1 MNKRKLK
8 ILPNLAKM
16 VFQRVV
22 MVGISI
28 LAQGAVFA
36 LMLWRFKDQNDW
48 FYWGLLLL
56 SIGAT
61 LFIISKNTNP
71 AYKIAWLVP
80 ILLFP
85 VFGGVFYLLLGG
97 NRLSKRQRR
106 KMTSVEANL
115 RRHLPQNPE
124 ITRRLELQNQNAAI
138 ESAYLQRVAGCPI
151 YENTTTRYF
160 PLGDDALPA
169 MLEEMKKAE
178 KYIFLEF
185 FLQHFPLFV

>member
-1 MNKRKLK
+1 MNRKKLK
-8 ILPNLAKM
+8 ILPNLPKM
-16 VFQRVV
+16 LFQRVV
-22 MVGISI
+22 MVCISI
-28 LAQGAVFA
+28 LAQVAVFA
-36 LMLWRFKDQNDW
+36 LMIWRFKDQNDW

-61 LFIISKNTNP
+61 LFIIGKNTNP

-97 NRLSKRQRR
+97 NRLSKRQRK
-106 KMTSVEANL
+106 KMNSVEANL

-124 ITRRLELQNQNAAI
+124 ITHRLELQSPSAAVQ
-138 ESAYLQRVAGCPI
+138 SAYIQRVAGCPI
-151 YENTTTRYF
+151 YENTVTRYF

-178 KYIFLEF
+178 KYICLWDW
-185 FLQHFPLFV
+185 

>member
-1 MNKRKLK
+1 MYNVDEGGTSVNKRKLK

-97 NRLSKRQRR
+97 NRLSKR
-106 KMTSVEANL
+106 
-115 RRHLPQNPE
+115 
-124 ITRRLELQNQNAAI
+124 
-138 ESAYLQRVAGCPI
+138 
-151 YENTTTRYF
+151 
-160 PLGDDALPA
+160 
-169 MLEEMKKAE
+169 
-178 KYIFLEF
+178 
-185 FLQHFPLFV
+185 

>member
-1 MNKRKLK
+1 MNRKKLK

-28 LAQGAVFA
+28 LAQIAVFV
-36 LMLWRFKDQNDW
+36 LMIWYCKDQNDW
-48 FYWGLLLL
+48 FYWGLMML

-85 VFGGVFYLLLGG
+85 VFGGLFYLLLGG
-97 NRLSKRQRR
+97 NRLSRRQPE
-106 KMTSVEANL
+106 KDEL
-115 RRHLPQNPE
+115 RRAEPAQAPAAKSGDRGKTEAAKPKCGSAVCVYPKGSRMSHL
-124 ITRRLELQNQNAAI
+124 R
-138 ESAYLQRVAGCPI
+138 
-151 YENTTTRYF
+151 
-160 PLGDDALPA
+160 
-169 MLEEMKKAE
+169 
-178 KYIFLEF
+178 
-185 FLQHFPLFV
+185 